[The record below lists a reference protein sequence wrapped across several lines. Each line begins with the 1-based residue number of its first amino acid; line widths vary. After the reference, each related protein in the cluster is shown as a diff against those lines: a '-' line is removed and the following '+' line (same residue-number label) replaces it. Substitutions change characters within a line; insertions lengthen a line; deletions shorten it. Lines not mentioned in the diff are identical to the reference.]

1 MLGNYLESIMP
12 KNPLAEVFGYPV
24 DNMTQEAVNHRRGRL
39 CPFHNSSGINCTK
52 SSATDPIGVCT
63 IFDGNKVVVTC
74 PVRFREDF
82 HIISDAADFF
92 FSGGNYVAVTEAR
105 LKDLHGKSAGNID
118 IVIASVDKR
127 GEILDFG
134 AVEVQAVYI
143 TGNVRNAFEK
153 YMENPKKNQDMEW
166 PARNYPSPDY
176 LSSSRKRLAPQLIYK
191 GGILHKWGK
200 KMAVVV
206 DENFFYQLPRL
217 DEVDRESADIAW
229 MVYGFQ
235 RRGGR
240 YFMQS
245 KEIRYTRFESALATI
260 TMPEIGD
267 VGDFMRYLKDRI
279 AKGRTMGTPPPS
291 GVAPD
296 VEPLPDTFGK

>member
-1 MLGNYLESIMP
+1 VP

-24 DNMTQEAVNHRRGRL
+24 DNMTQDANNHRRGRL

-63 IFDGNKVVVTC
+63 IFDRNKIVSTC

-82 HIISDAADFF
+82 QIVSDAADFF
-92 FSGGNYVAVTEAR
+92 FPGSNYVALTEAR

-118 IVIASVDKR
+118 IVIAAVDKK
-127 GEILDFG
+127 GEVTDFG

-143 TGNVRNAFEK
+143 TGNVRNVFEK
-153 YMENPKKNQDMEW
+153 YMENPKKNQNMEW
-166 PARNYPSPDY
+166 PAKNYPSPDY

-191 GGILHKWGK
+191 GGILHKWGR

-206 DENFFYQLPRL
+206 DENFFAQLPEL
-217 DEVDRESADIAW
+217 EEVDKESAEIAW

-235 RRGGR
+235 KKGDRYSLRRK
-240 YFMQS
+240 S
-245 KEIRYTRFESALATI
+245 IRYTLFENALATI
-260 TMPEIGD
+260 TTPD
-267 VGDFMRYLKDRI
+267 VGNVNDFVDYLKDRI
-279 AKGRTMGTPPPS
+279 AKGKTMGIPASS
-291 GVAPD
+291 GISPD
-296 VEPLPDTFGK
+296 VEPLPDVFSK

>member
-1 MLGNYLESIMP
+1 MP

-24 DNMTQEAVNHRRGRL
+24 DNMTQDANNHRRGRL

-63 IFDGNKVVVTC
+63 IFDGNKIVATC

-82 HIISDAADFF
+82 QIVADAADFF
-92 FSGGNYVAVTEAR
+92 FPGMNYVALTEAR

-118 IVIASVDKR
+118 IVIATVDKN
-127 GEILDFG
+127 GEIMDFG

-143 TGNVRNAFEK
+143 TGNVRNVFEE
-153 YMENPKKNQDMEW
+153 YMENPKKNQDLVW
-166 PARNYPSPDY
+166 PAKNYPSPDY

-191 GGILHKWGK
+191 GGILHKWGR

-206 DENFFYQLPRL
+206 DESFFSRLPEL
-217 DEVDRESADIAW
+217 EEVDKESAEIAW

-235 RRGGR
+235 KKGER
-240 YFMQS
+240 YTL
-245 KEIRYTRFESALATI
+245 KKKGIRYTQFESALATM
-260 TMPEIGD
+260 TTPE
-267 VGDFMRYLKDRI
+267 VGNVNDFVEYLKGRI
-279 AKGRTMGTPPPS
+279 AKGKTMGTPSSS

-296 VEPLPDTFGK
+296 VEPLPDTFSK